1 MRRKIFHNLVIISL
15 FTAVSFTWGTTWM
28 AMKIAVSSVPPILAT
43 GLRFLFATPL
53 LFLLSR
59 YKQAPLLFPSSQGL
73 FQLYVTL
80 FYFALPFT
88 LMIYGERYIASGL
101 ASIIF
106 SIMPAIVL
114 ILSRFILNERTT
126 TQQIV
131 GLWISISTLIII
143 LWQEAHHNNL
153 DTQIRGVLAL
163 VAAVLIHAIMYVL
176 CKKRCMTIS
185 VLSYNTLP
193 CLGAGIILTI
203 AGLSETTDV
212 KMFSTQSLLAIAY
225 LGIVASVG
233 GVLAYFFL
241 QKIIKPFQASLVFMI
256 FPLIALT
263 LERVINDSSLSKSSL
278 VLLIPFLLGM
288 ILTLYKSKEKNS
300 L

>member
-59 YKQAPLLFPSSQGL
+59 YKQAPLLFPSGQGL

-126 TQQIV
+126 IQQIF

-143 LWQEAHHNNL
+143 LWQEAHHNL

-203 AGLSETTDV
+203 AGLSETTDF
-212 KMFSTQSLLAIAY
+212 KMFSTQALLAIAY
-225 LGIVASVG
+225 LGIVAGVG

-263 LERVINDSSLSKSSL
+263 LERFINGSSLSKSSL
-278 VLLIPFLLGM
+278 VLLIPFLVGM
-288 ILTLYKSKEKNS
+288 ILILYKSKEKNS